1 IGPSG
6 GNAGGGSG
14 ATPPSVRTA
23 SIDFGELNRIATSN
37 PSDIDAFESEATYL
51 LDASD
56 VRSFKDLNNDLR
68 QFVAQLEM

>member
-1 IGPSG
+1 M
-6 GNAGGGSG
+6 
-14 ATPPSVRTA
+14 RTA
-23 SIDFGELNRIATSN
+23 SVDFGDLNRIAASN
-37 PSDIDAFESEATYL
+37 PSDIDAFESEVTYL